1 MINLLRNYINL
12 NALLAITKH
21 KTNRDRQL
29 KLFMDI
35 ESLRREIDT
44 LDSRIVEL
52 LNERARIVLKIGEI
66 KKQNRAQVYVPNRE
80 QEVYFR
86 ITSQNKGP
94 LTNECLMAV
103 YRELMA
109 GSLVLEKAIKVSY
122 LGPEGTFSYFAARQK
137 FGSSVEY
144 IPTRGIDDVFRDVA
158 GGRSDYGIV
167 PVENST
173 EGGIRETLNMFVGF
187 DVKIC
192 AEIILPIHHNLMA
205 NCAKE
210 EIKKVYSKPQILSQ
224 CKNWLASNL
233 PSAELVEVSSS
244 AEAARMV
251 KRALESENEGRY
263 YAVIA
268 NAEMAQQYG
277 LNILFKN
284 IEDNPNNVTRFFV
297 LGKEYSAPSG
307 RDKTAV
313 MCYIKNQAGALLEI
327 LEPFKTYHINLT
339 NIESLPTRKNAWEY
353 CFYLDFEGH
362 ASNEIVQKALKE
374 ISKRCFEI
382 RILGSFPKC
391 D

>member
-1 MINLLRNYINL
+1 
-12 NALLAITKH
+12 
-21 KTNRDRQL
+21 
-29 KLFMDI
+29 MDI
-35 ESLRREIDT
+35 EFLRREIDT

-94 LTNECLMAV
+94 LTNECLIAV

-244 AEAARMV
+244 AEAARIV

-284 IEDNPNNVTRFFV
+284 IEDDPNNVTRFFV

-339 NIESLPTRKNAWEY
+339 NIESLPTRKNTWEY

-382 RILGSFPKC
+382 KILGSFPKC